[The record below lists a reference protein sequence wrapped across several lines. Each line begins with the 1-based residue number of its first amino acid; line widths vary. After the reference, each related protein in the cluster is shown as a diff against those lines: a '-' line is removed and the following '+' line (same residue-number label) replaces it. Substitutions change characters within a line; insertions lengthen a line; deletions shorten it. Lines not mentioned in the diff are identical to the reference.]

1 MKVIN
6 DLFDYENYK
15 IVQDNQGFKFSL
27 DSILLAEFTKLN
39 KDDKVLDL
47 CTGNAAVPLILS
59 YYFPNSIVGFEIQE
73 TIYNLG
79 VESVILNHKEEQIQ
93 LINDDIK
100 NIKNYFPGNNFDV
113 LVANP
118 PYFKFQE
125 DSYINE
131 DKKKAIARH
140 EIFLNI
146 ENIFQIAKTMLKN
159 NGTLYLVHLP
169 SRLEEIFNC
178 CEKYKIIVKE
188 LQFVYTKETECATI
202 VLIKCVKNA
211 RKTLKVNPPLYVK
224 RMVSYKNCFRE

>member
-93 LINDDIK
+93 LINDD
-100 NIKNYFPGNNFDV
+100 
-113 LVANP
+113 
-118 PYFKFQE
+118 
-125 DSYINE
+125 
-131 DKKKAIARH
+131 KKKAIARH

-178 CEKYKIIVKE
+178 CEKYKITVKE

-224 RMVSYKNCFRE
+224 RMVSYKNCFRG